1 MALRRPVFL
10 NAWSDSYLWREPQRC
25 SWGDQV
31 PDDSG
36 NLVGHGRNGLG
47 STQFATQAS
56 VFVAEIAFIMM
67 QRTGCHAQRLTLMG
81 ELGNDLGEDQS
92 ETTPQPPQFGR
103 SADGW

>member
-1 MALRRPVFL
+1 MRSARGSALSRTSASNLGSCHLRRPVFL

-47 STQFATQAS
+47 STQFATQALRY
-56 VFVAEIAFIMM
+56 FVAEIAFYHDAKNWLP
-67 QRTGCHAQRLTLMG
+67 CDNALL
-81 ELGNDLGEDQS
+81 S
-92 ETTPQPPQFGR
+92 
-103 SADGW
+103 